1 MWLENLI
8 SNVHAQ
14 GHLLWNAGRTISE
27 YLEENRKT
35 LVEGKAILE
44 LGAGAGLP
52 SLVCALNG
60 AATVVTTDYPDPDL
74 VDNLNHNI
82 QNCKLST
89 ENQAIFVE
97 VTYSRNYYFP
107 DAYSCRAT
115 FGVRLQ
121 TGYLHTCQ
129 TIK

>member
-1 MWLENLI
+1 MI
-8 SNVHAQ
+8 SDTRAQ
-14 GHLLWNAGRTISE
+14 GHLLWNAGRNVSE
-27 YLEENRKT
+27 YLEENQKT

-74 VDNLNHNI
+74 VENLKHNI
-82 QNCKLST
+82 QHCKPLT
-89 ENQAIFVE
+89 ENQTIFAE
-97 VTYSRNYYFP
+97 VMCSGIQYFL
-107 DAYSCRAT
+107 DTYSCRAM
-115 FGVRLQ
+115 FGVHLR
-121 TGYLHTCQ
+121 TGYLRTCQ